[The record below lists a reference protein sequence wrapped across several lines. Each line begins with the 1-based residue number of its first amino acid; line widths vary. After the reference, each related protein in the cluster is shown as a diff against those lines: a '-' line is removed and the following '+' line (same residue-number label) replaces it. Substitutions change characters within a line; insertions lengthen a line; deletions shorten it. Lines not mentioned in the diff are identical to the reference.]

1 MTKLYFN
8 FQIDEEAEEEA
19 KSMDLNKV
27 VLRFQAFH
35 YDKNIENYRP
45 ITLPVDSDVVFNLS
59 ELITGE
65 NVLAAKK
72 SILMLYIFC
81 MIHIDMK

>member
-1 MTKLYFN
+1 
-8 FQIDEEAEEEA
+8 
-19 KSMDLNKV
+19 MDLNKV

-59 ELITGE
+59 KLFLREILRKRLATSLVLLIRASE
-65 NVLAAKK
+65 
-72 SILMLYIFC
+72 
-81 MIHIDMK
+81 

>member
-1 MTKLYFN
+1 MNIIMCLF
-8 FQIDEEAEEEA
+8 FQIDDEAEEEA

-45 ITLPVDSDVVFNLS
+45 ITLPVDSEVVFNLS
-59 ELITGE
+59 ELMCKGKPGT
-65 NVLAAKK
+65 VPTV
-72 SILMLYIFC
+72 
-81 MIHIDMK
+81 